1 MNGYL
6 VDTNIPSEL
15 TRDTPDA
22 RVVSFL
28 HNTPQDKLFL
38 SVMTIGEISKGI
50 ATLPTG
56 KKRHTLQT
64 WLDQDLRLWFGGR
77 ILPVSEAI
85 ADRWGK
91 LSAAARASGT
101 PLPVVDGLLAATALE
116 HDLILV
122 TRNVKDFSVLGQ
134 DLLNPFAS

>member
-15 TRDTPDA
+15 TRDNPDP
-22 RVVSFL
+22 RVISFL
-28 HNTPQDKLFL
+28 QNTPQDRIFL

-50 ATLPTG
+50 ATLPPG
-56 KKRHTLQT
+56 KKQHALQT
-64 WLDQDLRLWFGGR
+64 WLDHDLRLWFDGR

-101 PLPVVDGLLAATALE
+101 TLPVVDGILAATAME
-116 HDLILV
+116 HDLVLV
-122 TRNVKDFSVLGQ
+122 TRNVKDFSSLGQ
-134 DLLNPFAS
+134 NILNPWTS